1 MCIVL
6 TTLVILTGWRG
17 LALEGGR
24 ATLPR
29 GGPSGSPQAGEGPR
43 ESATQPFRLP
53 GEAEGD
59 VCPFPPQPVRPHQ
72 PKAPRPG
79 RAEPRCLL
87 LPPAIL
93 VAPIQQVLGG
103 NRRAAGRGCRLRFK
117 WKLPVRRWAGL
128 RRAPWVRPWC
138 SAGTALGDGSGRCH
152 AAVRNARAEARV
164 PVPAAGVA
172 GVPGPGPGRGVVHLV
187 DLNGAMTPPAPA
199 SLSSWGRK
207 RSRV

>member
-1 MCIVL
+1 M
-6 TTLVILTGWRG
+6 
-17 LALEGGR
+17 ALEGGR
-24 ATLPR
+24 GTLPR

-43 ESATQPFRLP
+43 GERDPAFPAPGGGGGRRVSISTPTRPPSSAQ
-53 GEAEGD
+53 
-59 VCPFPPQPVRPHQ
+59 
-72 PKAPRPG
+72 APRPE

-93 VAPIQQVLGG
+93 VAPIQQVLRG
-103 NRRAAGRGCRLRFK
+103 NGRAAGRGCRLRFK

-187 DLNGAMTPPAPA
+187 DLNGAMTPPLPGVTFQLGPQTQP
-199 SLSSWGRK
+199 SLEPMSQSFSLLGL
-207 RSRV
+207 